1 MRLLLDECLPGGIRR
16 YFVARE
22 AMTVQEKGWAG
33 KSNGELLR
41 LAEREFDA
49 FLTADQN
56 LEYQQQLK
64 AFNIGVIM
72 LAARTTRLADL
83 EPLVPRALRALDR
96 VKPGEVIRVTP

>member
-1 MRLLLDECLPGGIRR
+1 MRLLLDECLPEGIRR
-16 YFVARE
+16 YFVAHE
-22 AMTVQEKGWAG
+22 VVTVQEKGWAG
-33 KSNGELLR
+33 KSNGRLLR

-64 AFNIGVIM
+64 AFNVGVII

-83 EPLVPRALRALDR
+83 EPLSPRALRALDR
-96 VKPGEVIRVTP
+96 VKSGEVIRVTL